1 MMKLYNIETIK
12 DLCKRYNFNFS
23 KGLGQNFLTSPD
35 VCPEISDYATAN
47 IPDGKIGV
55 IEIGTGFG
63 VLTKELCQRADKVV
77 AIEIDKKLLPVL
89 AETLKD
95 YDNLTII
102 NEDVME
108 LDLNEVIEEHFKD
121 MEVVV
126 CANLPYYITSPILM
140 KLLEDEL
147 KIKSVTVMVQKE
159 AGIRLCAKM
168 GERACGAIT
177 AAVRY
182 YSEPSMLFEVTRDCF
197 MPQPN
202 VDSCVLQL
210 NIKPQPDTVI
220 DKEHFFAL
228 VKASFSQ
235 RRKTLANPVSGHFNI
250 AKSEIITTLE
260 ELGIKKTA
268 RAEELSFE
276 NFIELSNAL
285 VKKYNN

>member
-1 MMKLYNIETIK
+1 MMNLSNIDTIK
-12 DLCKRYNFNFS
+12 ELCKKYHFNFS
-23 KGLGQNFLTSPD
+23 KGLGQNFLTSND
-35 VCPEISDYATAN
+35 VCPEISDYAITDEN
-47 IPDGKIGV
+47 IGV

-63 VLTKELCQRADKVV
+63 VLTQELCERAKKVV

-89 AETLKD
+89 AETMAG

-102 NEDVME
+102 NADVMK
-108 LDLNEVIEEHFKD
+108 LDLAEVIEEHFKD

-159 AGIRLCAKM
+159 AGVRLCASM
-168 GERACGAIT
+168 GTRACGAIT

-182 YSEPSMLFEVTRDCF
+182 YSEPKMLFDVTRDCF
-197 MPQPN
+197 MPPPN

-210 NIKPQPDTVI
+210 QIKPQPDNVI
-220 DKEHFFAL
+220 NKEHFFEL

-235 RRKTLANPVSGHFNI
+235 RRKTLANPVSAHFNI
-250 AKSEIITTLE
+250 AKAEVIATLE
-260 ELGIKKTA
+260 ELNMSKSA

-276 NFIELSNAL
+276 NFITLSNAL
-285 VKKYNN
+285 YTKYNR

>member
-1 MMKLYNIETIK
+1 MMKLSNIDTIK
-12 DLCKRYNFNFS
+12 ELCKRYNFNFS

-35 VCPEISDYATAN
+35 VCPEIAEYATEN
-47 IPDGKIGV
+47 LTDGKIAV
-55 IEIGTGFG
+55 LEIGTGFG
-63 VLTKELCQRADKVV
+63 VLTKELCERADKVV

-102 NEDVME
+102 NEDVMK
-108 LDLNEVIEEHFKD
+108 LDLNQVIEEHFKD

-140 KLLEDEL
+140 KLLEEE
-147 KIKSVTVMVQKE
+147 INVKSVTVMVQKE
-159 AGIRLCAKM
+159 AGVRLCAEM
-168 GERACGAIT
+168 GTRACGAIT

-182 YSEPSMLFEVTRDCF
+182 YSKPEMLFEVTRDCF

-210 NIKPQPDTVI
+210 NIQEQPKDVL

-250 AKSEIITTLE
+250 AKADIIATLE
-260 ELGIKKTA
+260 ELGISKTA
-268 RAEELSFE
+268 RAEELSFDD
-276 NFIELSNAL
+276 FIALSNAL
-285 VKKYNN
+285 VNKF

>member
-1 MMKLYNIETIK
+1 MMRLSSIETIK

-23 KGLGQNFLTSPD
+23 KGLGQNFLINAD
-35 VCPEISDYATAN
+35 VCPEIAEYATQN
-47 IPDGKIGV
+47 LTDGKIGV

-63 VLTKELCQRADKVV
+63 VLTKEICERADKVV

-89 AETLKD
+89 DETLKG

-102 NEDVME
+102 NEDVMK
-108 LDLNEVIEEHFKD
+108 LDLNQVIEEHFKD

-159 AGIRLCAKM
+159 AGVRLCAEM
-168 GERACGAIT
+168 GTRACGAIT
-177 AAVRY
+177 CAVRY
-182 YSEPSMLFEVTRDCF
+182 YSEPKMLFDVTRDCF

-210 NIKPQPDTVI
+210 NIKPQPEQVI

-250 AKSEIITTLE
+250 AKSVVIETLE
-260 ELGIKKTA
+260 ELGISKTA
-268 RAEELSFE
+268 RAEELTFD

-285 VKKYNN
+285 LSKVN